1 MIFPVHFG
9 RFVVLIAVFAF
20 AYVRTPDA
28 RAEELQVFGVA
39 PVRTTVNA
47 LTSAYAQQSGNKVTP
62 TIVAS
67 DIVEQSLAGKKFD
80 VMVLST
86 PEMDEQQQ
94 AGRIQPETRAR
105 IARVGIGVAMRDG
118 ASKPDLSTP
127 EKFREA
133 MLAAK
138 SIAYRQT
145 KEAHL
150 SGALAERILAGSGVL
165 ETVRPKIKIMN
176 LRASK
181 EAIAKGEVEFG
192 FYNISEVES
201 PGVVLAGP
209 VPAPLQLYSTFEA
222 ALTTNV
228 AALQE
233 AKGFLAYIAGP
244 AAKPTWDKA
253 GFEAVQ

>member
-1 MIFPVHFG
+1 MIVPASVG
-9 RFVVLIAVFAF
+9 RFSALIAFCIFVH
-20 AYVRTPDA
+20 VTPPEA

-67 DIVEQSLAGKKFD
+67 DIVEQSIAGKRFD

-94 AGRIQPETRAR
+94 AGRIQPGTRVR
-105 IARVGIGVAMRDG
+105 LARVGIGVAMREG

-133 MLAAK
+133 MLSAK
-138 SIAYRQT
+138 SIAYRRT
-145 KEAHL
+145 NETYL
-150 SGALAERILAGSGVL
+150 SGALAERILASSGIL
-165 ETVRPKIKIMN
+165 ETLRPKIKIMN

-192 FYNISEVES
+192 FYNISEVQS

-222 ALTTNV
+222 ALTTDP

-233 AKGFLAYIAGP
+233 AKGFLAFIAGP
-244 AAKPTWDKA
+244 AAKATWDKA
-253 GFEAVQ
+253 GFEPVQ

>member
-1 MIFPVHFG
+1 MILPVHFA
-9 RFVVLIAVFAF
+9 RLAVLAALWAF
-20 AYVRTPDA
+20 AQFAAPEA

-47 LTSAYAQQSGNKVTP
+47 LTAAYAQQSGNKVTP
-62 TIVAS
+62 AIVAS

-86 PEMDEQQQ
+86 PEMDEQQK
-94 AGRIQPETRAR
+94 AGRIQPETRVR
-105 IARVGIGVAMRDG
+105 LARVGIGVAMRAG

-127 EKFREA
+127 DKFREA

-138 SIAYRQT
+138 SIAYRST
-145 KEAHL
+145 KETYL
-150 SGALAERILAGSGVL
+150 SGALAERILASSGIL
-165 ETVRPKIKIMN
+165 EAIRPKIKIMN

-181 EAIAKGEVEFG
+181 EAIAKGDVEFG

-201 PGVVLAGP
+201 PGVVLAAP

-222 ALTTNV
+222 ALTSD
-228 AALQE
+228 AAAVQE
-233 AKGFLAYIAGP
+233 AKGFLAFMSGP
-244 AAKPTWDKA
+244 AAKATWVKA

>member
-1 MIFPVHFG
+1 MIFPAHVG
-9 RFVVLIAVFAF
+9 KFVVLIVLCAF
-20 AYVRTPDA
+20 ARVTTPDA

-94 AGRIQPETRAR
+94 AGRIQPDTRVR
-105 IARVGIGVAMRDG
+105 LARVGIGVAMRAG
-118 ASKPDLSTP
+118 ANKPDLSTP
-127 EKFREA
+127 DKFREA
-133 MLAAK
+133 MLGAK
-138 SIAYRQT
+138 SIAYRRT
-145 KEAHL
+145 NETFL
-150 SGALAERILAGSGVL
+150 SGALAERILASSGAL
-165 ETVRPKIKIMN
+165 EAVRPKIKIMN

-181 EAIAKGEVEFG
+181 EAIAKGDVEFG

-209 VPAPLQLYSTFEA
+209 VPTPLQLYSTFEA
-222 ALTTNV
+222 ALTTNP
-228 AALQE
+228 AALRE
-233 AKGFLAYIAGP
+233 AKGFLAYISGP

-253 GFEAVQ
+253 GFEPVQ

>member
-1 MIFPVHFG
+1 
-9 RFVVLIAVFAF
+9 VFAQ
-20 AYVRTPDA
+20 VTTPEA

-47 LTSAYAQQSGNKVTP
+47 LTSAYAQQSGTKVTP
-62 TIVAS
+62 TVVAS
-67 DIVEQSLAGKKFD
+67 DIVEQSIAGKKFD

-94 AGRIQPETRAR
+94 AGRIDARTRIR
-105 IARVGIGVAMRDG
+105 LARVGVGVAMREG

-138 SIAYRQT
+138 SIAYRRT
-145 KEAHL
+145 NEAHL
-150 SGALAERILAGSGVL
+150 SGALAERILASSGIL
-165 ETVRPKIKIMN
+165 ETVRPRIKIMN

-222 ALTTNV
+222 ALTTKPV
-228 AALQE
+228 ALQE
-233 AKGFLAYIAGP
+233 AKDFLAYIAGP
-244 AAKPTWDKA
+244 TATPTWDKA
-253 GFEAVQ
+253 GFEAVH